1 MKQLL
6 KWSSGG
12 GVLKEFVRI
21 SMVDLMVLELL
32 QPLELQ

>member
-12 GVLKEFVRI
+12 GLKEFVRI